1 MMKQEGCWMEVYN
14 KEIFCRTMIVNEA
27 LFGQTE
33 KQLRMMMN
41 EVETEL
47 NFDFHDFYLCLTG
60 LPKKYYTAELNMNR
74 KDFVRIFEAFIRQ
87 IHNQARRDEIEM
99 MHAVINYD
107 GSKQIAFLIKKG
119 NKSEAE
125 ILAFAGRIMEI
136 LEAEYQKDERYQRS
150 SLANFTVLSSWICDY
165 SALAATFET
174 VRKLSRMA
182 YFDMRPIVVQQQD
195 IPEGKGDWKRIRE
208 LFEQIELLIF
218 DKNVRK
224 LELAVHELF
233 SKEVKLSYNF
243 DLAYAVINDLNRLT
257 MKLKDQLNLELPS
270 AQLLFRL
277 ERYFSVE
284 ETEKNVLQL
293 LRRIHQEAAADYQR
307 MSPITQQVLAWIKQ
321 NYMREIG
328 LQEAADRLGLAPAY
342 VSRTFSRDLKVSL
355 SAYITRL
362 RIERAKLLLMET
374 NMKIAEIA
382 DNVGI
387 VNRDYFSVL
396 FKKNTGMRP
405 QEYRDFYRQ

>member
-1 MMKQEGCWMEVYN
+1 MEVYN

-87 IHNQARRDEIEM
+87 IHNQARQDEIEM

-107 GSKQIAFLIKKG
+107 GSKQIAFLVKKG
-119 NKSEAE
+119 SKSEAE

-150 SLANFTVLSSWICDY
+150 SLANFTVLSPWICDY

-195 IPEGKGDWKRIRE
+195 IPEGKGSE
-208 LFEQIELLIF
+208 FGSFL
-218 DKNVRK
+218 NK
-224 LELAVHELF
+224 L
-233 SKEVKLSYNF
+233 NC
-243 DLAYAVINDLNRLT
+243 
-257 MKLKDQLNLELPS
+257 
-270 AQLLFRL
+270 
-277 ERYFSVE
+277 
-284 ETEKNVLQL
+284 
-293 LRRIHQEAAADYQR
+293 
-307 MSPITQQVLAWIKQ
+307 
-321 NYMREIG
+321 
-328 LQEAADRLGLAPAY
+328 
-342 VSRTFSRDLKVSL
+342 
-355 SAYITRL
+355 
-362 RIERAKLLLMET
+362 
-374 NMKIAEIA
+374 
-382 DNVGI
+382 
-387 VNRDYFSVL
+387 
-396 FKKNTGMRP
+396 
-405 QEYRDFYRQ
+405 

>member
-1 MMKQEGCWMEVYN
+1 
-14 KEIFCRTMIVNEA
+14 
-27 LFGQTE
+27 
-33 KQLRMMMN
+33 
-41 EVETEL
+41 
-47 NFDFHDFYLCLTG
+47 
-60 LPKKYYTAELNMNR
+60 MNR

-328 LQEAADRLGLAPAY
+328 LQEAADHLGLAPAY